1 MTKKLIRKTKRPVDK
16 LSVAFASIMAVGLV
30 LSGCSMENGG
40 DAKSA
45 ATSDVADSES
55 VLQKLED
62 ADTIEAKKAV
72 FSFGD
77 SWKVTADGEEVGEIK
92 GQTIYSIG
100 DTYSLFSPA
109 GNLVASEAEGYR
121 IVNHRAG
128 LYDYNNKKRGEIQ
141 EQFSM
146 FLAEYKIK
154 DAEDKTLG
162 TAKQKFSITMNFDIE
177 GKHGDSE
184 YKISKAAFSMGS
196 KVTIDAQSKDRS
208 VDAVDALWLAVIA
221 SEVEDAKSDD
231 SSSKK
236 NR

>member
-1 MTKKLIRKTKRPVDK
+1 
-16 LSVAFASIMAVGLV
+16 
-30 LSGCSMENGG
+30 
-40 DAKSA
+40 
-45 ATSDVADSES
+45 
-55 VLQKLED
+55 
-62 ADTIEAKKAV
+62 
-72 FSFGD
+72 
-77 SWKVTADGEEVGEIK
+77 
-92 GQTIYSIG
+92 
-100 DTYSLFSPA
+100 
-109 GNLVASEAEGYR
+109 
-121 IVNHRAG
+121 
-128 LYDYNNKKRGEIQ
+128 
-141 EQFSM
+141 M

-221 SEVEDAKSDD
+221 SEVEDAKSD